1 MKYPQ
6 RALRCIEPGGDDIAV
21 AVGTDAIDQ
30 NLQFDAASRGPFQCF
45 QQPVTDNTELEDV
58 NLEHDPGLSVINI
71 SDQTRKVFLGCEK

>member
-45 QQPVTDNTELEDV
+45 QQPVTDDTEFEDV
-58 NLEHDPGLSVINI
+58 NLEHDRGLSVIDI
-71 SDQTRKVFLGCEK
+71 RDQALKVLLWGEK